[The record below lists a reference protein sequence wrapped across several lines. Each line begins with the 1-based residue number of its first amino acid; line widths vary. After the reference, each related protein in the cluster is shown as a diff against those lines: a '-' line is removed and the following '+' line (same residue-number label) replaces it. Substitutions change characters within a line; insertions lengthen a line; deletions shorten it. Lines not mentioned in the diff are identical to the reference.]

1 MSNDAITN
9 LLTMVLIAMIV
20 ILFILI
26 IVYLVLRAKTKNPKP
41 KIKEGQLGGSTN
53 KNAPTKAPTTTTYNK
68 QSIFSFMDFD
78 KIQDNMIIRKNG
90 NKFLMVI
97 ECQGINYDL
106 MSGLEKNS
114 VEQGFIQFLNTLRY
128 PIQIYVQTRT
138 VNLESG
144 IAKYRERINQ
154 IRDRLE
160 KKEMEYSRKEA
171 MGYSQEELTKARLE
185 VTREQNLYEYGVDLV
200 NNTERMSL
208 NKNILRKNYYIII
221 DYVPEEIGTSNYG
234 KDEIRN
240 RAFSELYTKAQSII
254 SALAVCNVNGRI
266 LDSNQLAELLYIAY
280 NRDDAEVYD
289 LNKALN
295 AGYDELYS
303 TAPDVLQKRMRAIDD
318 KIEEDARKKANEAL
332 SQAMTESEEQ
342 RRVRKKE
349 AEMDDLIREMAKF
362 IIEENQEIVGSDI
375 AEAAKEKIDEET
387 STKKATRKKTTK
399 AKEREGNNEKK
410 QERARKAS
418 A

>member
-41 KIKEGQLGGSTN
+41 KTKEGQLGGSTN

-342 RRVRKKE
+342 RKVREKE
-349 AEMDDLIREMAKF
+349 EQMDELIRQMAKF

-375 AEAAKEKIDEET
+375 AEAAKQKIDDEN
-387 STKKATRKKTTK
+387 STKKSTK
-399 AKEREGNNEKK
+399 AKTKEREGNNEKK
-410 QERARKAS
+410 QERKRKAS